1 MNAALDLLDRPR
13 DLDSLADIERAN
25 AAEIERLGAALD
37 EAEACS
43 GLWLAVIDRAVADLR
58 WLQRNDGRR
67 LNRHRK
73 GTHNAIMEFDPTEFF
88 VGSTFD
94 AVCQLLGVE
103 PDAVLR
109 GYGLE
114 RPLMDRGE
122 AA

>member
-1 MNAALDLLDRPR
+1 MNAALDLLERPR
-13 DLDSLADIERAN
+13 DLDSFADIERAHM
-25 AAEIERLGAALD
+25 AEIERLGRALD

-43 GLWLAVIDRAVADLR
+43 SMWLAVIDRAVADLR
-58 WLQRNDGRR
+58 WLQRNEGRR

-73 GTHNAIMEFDPTEFF
+73 GTRNAIMESDPHEFF
-88 VGSTFD
+88 VGPTFD

-109 GYGLE
+109 GYGVQ
-114 RPLMDRGE
+114 RPLPDEGE